1 MASHPTLEFAA
12 KTDTG
17 LVRSHNEDSIA
28 ISSDYGFA
36 ILADGMGGYNAGE
49 VASDIATSVLKEAL
63 EDGLQRLQRKHELHA
78 HHNKQIHQLM
88 VDSIQHVNTAIFN
101 AAGAEPAYAG
111 MGTTLVTALFHQDKI
126 TVAHVGDSRAY
137 RMRQGALT
145 QITHDHSLLQEQ
157 IDAGLIA
164 PEWARF
170 ALNKNLVT
178 RAVGVG
184 SDMEVEIHDHDA
196 EPGDVYLLCSD
207 GLSDMLDVRE
217 IQDILKDCGASLEDA
232 CAALV
237 QRANDNGGRDNV
249 SVILIRIRANSS
261 ESENLFGRIMNWLT

>member
-1 MASHPTLEFAA
+1 MVPHPAFEFAA

-17 LVRSHNEDSIA
+17 LIRSHNEDSIA
-28 ISSDYGFA
+28 INPDYGFA

-49 VASDIATSVLKEAL
+49 VASDIATSVLKDAL
-63 EDGLQRLQRKHELHA
+63 EDGLKQLQSKHELRA
-78 HHNKQIHQLM
+78 HCDKQIHQLM
-88 VDSIQHVNTAIFN
+88 IDSIQRANTAILH
-101 AAGAEPAYAG
+101 AADAEPEYAG
-111 MGTTLVTALFHQDKI
+111 MGTTLVAALFHEGKV

-137 RMRQGALT
+137 RLRQGTLE

-170 ALNKNLVT
+170 SLNKNLVT

-184 SDMEVEIHDHDA
+184 FDMEVEIHDHDT

-217 IQDILKDCGASLEDA
+217 IQGILKDCGAALEEA
-232 CAALV
+232 CDTLV
-237 QRANDNGGRDNV
+237 QRANDNGGRDNI
-249 SVILIRIRANSS
+249 SVILIRIPANSGAS
-261 ESENLFGRIMNWLT
+261 GNLFGRIMNWLT